1 MYCADATLDRVSTL
15 PSPVDFRPTQ
25 VRYIKLGTG
34 GSWATQ
40 AFDQGIIPIDF
51 HEVAHELCVPGDWDL
66 IRAHLVKI
74 GTPASTATSWTRE
87 LRDFY
92 EQDEHCLWITFAN
105 GHLYWAFAAPGVI
118 ATPND
123 EGQPQRHRRTVN
135 GWHRDA
141 LDGTAL
147 TTRSLSSALLKTAG
161 YQMTIC
167 AVDHEAYLLRRIRNE
182 ADPLYSEAI
191 ALQAKMVAL
200 AGAMI
205 QQLDW
210 RDFEMLVDLIFA
222 RGGWQRSSAVG
233 KGEVD
238 LDLLFTMPTTGE
250 TAWVQVKSKATQAT
264 VTDYLERFD
273 QDGSCDHFF
282 FVCHTAPR
290 SLSVPPRKGLHLWT
304 GLTMAKAALG
314 AGLFE
319 WLMDRTR

>member
-1 MYCADATLDRVSTL
+1 MYTEDAALNRVCSL
-15 PSPVDFRPTQ
+15 RSPEYFQPTQ
-25 VRYIKLGTG
+25 VRYIKLGAG
-34 GSWATQ
+34 GGWTAQ
-40 AFDQGIIPIDF
+40 AFDQGIIPVDF
-51 HEVAHELCVPGDWDL
+51 HEVPHEPCVSGEWDQVK
-66 IRAHLVKI
+66 RHLKDI

-92 EQDEHCLWITFAN
+92 EQDERCLWITFAN
-105 GHLYWAFAAPGVI
+105 GHLYWALAEPGVI

-123 EGQPQRHRRTVN
+123 SGHPQRHRRTVD

-141 LDGTAL
+141 LDGTPL

-167 AVDHEAYLLRRIRNE
+167 AVEHEAYLLRRLRNE
-182 ADPLYSEAI
+182 EDPLYSEAT
-191 ALQAKMVAL
+191 ALQARMVEL

-264 VTDYLERFD
+264 VTDYLARFD

>member
-1 MYCADATLDRVSTL
+1 MYTEDATLDRVPNL
-15 PSPVDFRPTQ
+15 PSPEYFQPTQ
-25 VRYIKLGTG
+25 VRHIKLGAAG
-34 GSWATQ
+34 GWTAQ
-40 AFDQGIIPIDF
+40 AFDQGIIPVDF
-51 HEVAHELCVPGDWDL
+51 HEVPHEPCVSGEWDQVK
-66 IRAHLVKI
+66 RHLKDI

-92 EQDEHCLWITFAN
+92 EQDERCLWITFAN
-105 GHLYWAFAAPGVI
+105 GHLYWAL
-118 ATPND
+118 D
-123 EGQPQRHRRTVN
+123 

-141 LDGTAL
+141 LDGTPL

-167 AVDHEAYLLRRIRNE
+167 AVEHEAYLLRRLRNE
-182 ADPLYSEAI
+182 EDPLYSEAT
-191 ALQAKMVAL
+191 ALQARMVEL

-264 VTDYLERFD
+264 VTDYLARFD

>member
-1 MYCADATLDRVSTL
+1 MYTEDATLDPVPAL
-15 PSPVDFRPTQ
+15 ASPENFEPTQ
-25 VRYIKLGTG
+25 VRYIKLGAAG
-34 GSWATQ
+34 GWTAQ
-40 AFDQGIIPIDF
+40 AFDQGIIPVDF
-51 HEVAHELCVPGDWDL
+51 HEVPYELCVAGEWNQ
-66 IRAHLVKI
+66 IRRRLKEI
-74 GTPASTATSWTRE
+74 GTPESTATSWTRE

-92 EQDEHCLWITFAN
+92 EQGEHCLWITFAN

-118 ATPND
+118 ETPNAG
-123 EGQPQRHRRTVN
+123 GQPQRHRRTVD
-135 GWHRDA
+135 GWHRYA

-167 AVDHEAYLLRRIRNE
+167 AVEHEAYLLRRIRNE
-182 ADPLYSEAI
+182 EDPIYTEAT
-191 ALQAKMVAL
+191 ALQARMVEL

-233 KGEVD
+233 KGEID

-290 SLSVPPRKGLHLWT
+290 SLSVPSRKGLHLWT
-304 GLTMAKAALG
+304 GSTMAKAALS
-314 AGLFE
+314 AGLFD